1 MVYVNA
7 EEYASLGDNDMLSFI
22 DPKNDKGYIC
32 KKRDLKVKL

>member
-7 EEYASLGDNDMLSFI
+7 EEYASLGDNDMLTFI
-22 DPKNDKGYIC
+22 DPKNDKSYIC